1 MKGRCKWKAAI
12 LVLIMVGLFKEF
24 RPSGPFLVDYAV
36 DHQNFTQEQMVHEV
50 LPATTGTYIVSLFF
64 LTMVTDAFS
73 YKPII
78 VNSGVYNCITWAI
91 TIWGYHSINMARLRQ
106 IFYGISTTCTEVAYF
121 TYMYANIEKCEYKK
135 VTSYT
140 HSAVHFGQFISG
152 MTGQLLISFNL
163 MDFEELNYLSLA
175 GGVGSVIFSILLPR
189 VLRDVED
196 EKALKG
202 QKADEND
209 PEQPMKQIEEEGGKD
224 KKESPSPIPTG
235 LNYTRNVGLEKQ
247 PSRCQRWREAPTHW
261 KNNLRY
267 AYTNRDIIK
276 WSVWWAMS
284 YGLYIQ
290 VDLYVEGL
298 WKEIEHH
305 SHQNVYNGAVH
316 ASHAII
322 SVVLGLIVGR
332 TKTCWIKWGCLVFGV
347 STFLQGV
354 ALFVM
359 AKTHDLYVAYGMF
372 ILFQTMFQ
380 VLVIIAKSQVA
391 ESTRERS
398 EAFIFGMNT
407 LTACIIHLLLTMA
420 VTSRHGFHLPIR
432 DQYFVYGVYGI
443 LLGVG
448 FGCYDLPSKLAD
460 KTQSWRHDVRNSMR
474 RFAKVRVEDEKTAN
488 DEEKE
493 METISANMPYSI
505 PREH

>member
-1 MKGRCKWKAAI
+1 MKERCKWKAAI
-12 LVLIMVGLFKEF
+12 LVLIMVGLLKEF

-36 DHQNFTQEQMVHEV
+36 DHKNFTGEQMTHEV
-50 LPATTGTYIVSLFF
+50 LPATTGSYIVSLI
-64 LTMVTDAFS
+64 LLLMVTDVLC

-78 VNSGVYNCITWAI
+78 VAGGVYNTITWVI
-91 TIWGYHSINMARLRQ
+91 TIWGFHSINLARLRQ
-106 IFYGISTTCTEVAYF
+106 IFYGLSVTTTEVAYF
-121 TYMYANIEKCEYKK
+121 TYMYANIEKNEYKR

-140 HSAVHFGQFISG
+140 HSAIHFGQFVSG

-163 MDFEELNYLSLA
+163 MDFEELNYLSL
-175 GGVGSVIFSILLPR
+175 GGGIGALLFSLLLPR
-189 VLRDVED
+189 VLRDVEE
-196 EKALKG
+196 EKALKAQMG
-202 QKADEND
+202 DEND
-209 PEQPMKQIEEEGGKD
+209 AEQPMKLNEKD
-224 KKESPSPIPTG
+224 EKAPAPSPIPTG
-235 LNYTRNVGLEKQ
+235 LDYTRNVGLKKQ
-247 PSRCQRWREAPTHW
+247 PSRLQRSEHH
-261 KNNLRY
+261 
-267 AYTNRDIIK
+267 K

-332 TKTCWIKWGCLVFGV
+332 TKMCWIKWGCLVFGV
-347 STFLQGV
+347 STVLQGV

-359 AKTHDLYVAYGMF
+359 AKTHDLYVAYAMF

-391 ESTRERS
+391 ESIREKS

-432 DQYFVYGVYGI
+432 DQYVVYGVYGI

-448 FGCYDLPSKLAD
+448 FGCYDLPSKLAG
-460 KTQSWRHDVRNSMR
+460 KTRSWSVDVRNSFGR
-474 RFAKVRVEDEKTAN
+474 GAKVGGKDEKN
-488 DEEKE
+488 VHDEEKE
-493 METISANMPYSI
+493 METISASMPYSI

>member
-1 MKGRCKWKAAI
+1 MKGKCKWKAAI
-12 LVLIMVGLFKEF
+12 LVLIAVGLLKEF

-36 DHQNFTQEQMVHEV
+36 DHKNFTGEQMIHEV
-50 LPATTGTYIVSLFF
+50 LPATTGSYIVSLV
-64 LTMVTDAFS
+64 LLLMVTDALY

-78 VNSGVYNCITWAI
+78 VAGGVYNILTWAI
-91 TIWGYHSINMARLRQ
+91 TIWKFNSVNTARIRQ
-106 IFYGISTTCTEVAYF
+106 IFYGLSVTTTEVAYF
-121 TYMYANIEKCEYKK
+121 TYMYANIEKCAYKK

-140 HSAVHFGQFISG
+140 HSAVHFGQFVSG

-163 MDFEELNYLSLA
+163 MNFEELNYLSLA
-175 GGVGSVIFSILLPR
+175 GGVGALFFALFLPR
-189 VLRDVED
+189 VLRDVEE
-196 EKALKG
+196 EKALKN
-202 QKADEND
+202 ADAND
-209 PEQPMKQIEEEGGKD
+209 VEEPMKKDEKEAEKDGK
-224 KKESPSPIPTG
+224 EQSPSPIPAG
-235 LNYTRNVGLEKQ
+235 LDYTRNIGKEKQ
-247 PSRCQRWREAPTHW
+247 PSRLQRWREAPAHW
-261 KNNLRY
+261 KNNILY
-267 AYTNRDIIK
+267 TYTNRDIVK

-322 SVVLGLIVGR
+322 SVGLGLIVGR
-332 TKTCWIKWGCLVFGV
+332 TKMCWIKWGCLVFGV
-347 STFLQGV
+347 STVLQGV

-391 ESTRERS
+391 ESVREKT

-432 DQYFVYGVYGI
+432 DQYIVYGVYAV

-448 FGCYDLPSKLAD
+448 FGCCDLPRKLAG
-460 KTQSWRHDVRNSMR
+460 KTRSWSVDVRNNLRKRSP
-474 RFAKVRVEDEKTAN
+474 KVRGENDKNDKDDEK
-488 DEEKE
+488 EL
-493 METISANMPYSI
+493 ETISASMPYSI

>member
-224 KKESPSPIPTG
+224 KKG
-235 LNYTRNVGLEKQ
+235 
-247 PSRCQRWREAPTHW
+247 
-261 KNNLRY
+261 
-267 AYTNRDIIK
+267 
-276 WSVWWAMS
+276 
-284 YGLYIQ
+284 
-290 VDLYVEGL
+290 
-298 WKEIEHH
+298 
-305 SHQNVYNGAVH
+305 
-316 ASHAII
+316 
-322 SVVLGLIVGR
+322 VVLGLIVGR